1 MRQRAEEKQG
11 RTIRIGKT
19 GKQRRNRKEEQGER
33 RTRQPDRVSLEPRKS
48 GVLSYLAVSPHF
60 YDRCFVRF
68 LWIKYTR
75 RDCPFYVIMMFLRS
89 CHDCFI

>member
-60 YDRCFVRF
+60 YDSV
-68 LWIKYTR
+68 LS
-75 RDCPFYVIMMFLRS
+75 DFYGYSILEGTVLFMSL
-89 CHDCFI
+89 

>member
-33 RTRQPDRVSLEPRKS
+33 RTRGKKNKGKEEQGSRIGLV
-48 GVLSYLAVSPHF
+48 
-60 YDRCFVRF
+60 
-68 LWIKYTR
+68 
-75 RDCPFYVIMMFLRS
+75 
-89 CHDCFI
+89 